1 MFLPMFFFGQSSSF
15 GEKKAPNKNTTKV
28 KTNKN
33 TKPKTSNTNGKPPAK
48 AVCNRK
54 SKIDIAD

>member
-1 MFLPMFFFGQSSSF
+1 MFFFGQSSSF